1 MVTQI
6 SWREVQRART
16 TVKGSGNMAW
26 QRGVERML
34 HVTSGGGGVRR
45 ERSRVGQF
53 KGSWDVV
60 EGWSWLTVE
69 D

>member
-1 MVTQI
+1 
-6 SWREVQRART
+6 
-16 TVKGSGNMAW
+16 MAW

-53 KGSWDVV
+53 KGPWDVV

>member
-1 MVTQI
+1 M
-6 SWREVQRART
+6 
-16 TVKGSGNMAW
+16 KGSGRMAW